1 MGRQKLIT
9 DPQRLNV
16 NLNGRDYEKLQLIAK
31 LSEKTLTVVVRDLV
45 KSLPDPRLEQPAAA

>member
-45 KSLPDPRLEQPAAA
+45 KSLPDPRLEQPTAA